1 MCRCGGRT
9 SEGGQ
14 LLLLLVFACAG
25 RAYAGSPYRYVNLVC
40 PLFCTLWFVRAH
52 THTHAHA
59 RLHAHMHTHVHT
71 CTQVT
76 LSLCAHGRMLEDM
89 TDDLDDGGSFVEV
102 GSDRYA
108 RMSVF
113 LYAARLHV
121 YMHASCTYACLCVR
135 LYA

>member
-1 MCRCGGRT
+1 M
-9 SEGGQ
+9 
-14 LLLLLVFACAG
+14 
-25 RAYAGSPYRYVNLVC
+25 
-40 PLFCTLWFVRAH
+40 VRES
-52 THTHAHA
+52 THAHA
-59 RLHAHMHTHVHT
+59 RTCTPARTYAHTHMHT